1 MKKERNA
8 ALDVMKGIGILAM
21 IAGHTG
27 ISSGLV
33 GFVFVWHMPLFFL
46 VAGYF
51 FRPQSVAEAW
61 KKNFRT
67 LLIPYLLTATAMF
80 VLCAGYSAL
89 GRDRNITNAFVAVF
103 VGAGSRGV
111 PVWGEYT
118 IGAIW
123 FLPAMFWCRI
133 IYNHISIR
141 ISDKYKCGGVI
152 LALSVL
158 GTYMGN
164 HIYIPTNLLQG
175 AGAMLFFWTGH
186 QIAGSGIPKRMSR
199 MEIMVGILLLLASL
213 YSSYEGGGRDV
224 PLSMVRC
231 HYSYYPVN
239 VLAALFCVHGIYIF
253 SVYMLRWKR
262 ISDLLGYWGRIS
274 LLILC
279 VHIIDLDY
287 GFIDNVCVRLL
298 GADGWLLASFLL
310 AGHWV
315 AALCGAW
322 MLVRISW
329 VRRVFRLART

>member
-89 GRDRNITNAFVAVF
+89 GRDRNITNAFVTVF

-141 ISDKYKCGGVI
+141 ISDKYKCGGGNFSSFCIRHVYGKSY
-152 LALSVL
+152 LY
-158 GTYMGN
+158 TYEFVARGRSHAFLLDWASDSRIGYPEAYVTDGN
-164 HIYIPTNLLQG
+164 NGGDFTF
-175 AGAMLFFWTGH
+175 AG
-186 QIAGSGIPKRMSR
+186 
-199 MEIMVGILLLLASL
+199 
-213 YSSYEGGGRDV
+213 
-224 PLSMVRC
+224 
-231 HYSYYPVN
+231 
-239 VLAALFCVHGIYIF
+239 
-253 SVYMLRWKR
+253 
-262 ISDLLGYWGRIS
+262 IS
-274 LLILC
+274 L
-279 VHIIDLDY
+279 
-287 GFIDNVCVRLL
+287 
-298 GADGWLLASFLL
+298 
-310 AGHWV
+310 
-315 AALCGAW
+315 
-322 MLVRISW
+322 
-329 VRRVFRLART
+329 